1 MEVTF
6 LSASGY
12 TDPSKNNGD
21 CILVDNG
28 SELVIYD
35 CGCEEHARRVVEYM
49 DEHAYSKAKLVLSH
63 NDADHFDGIPYL
75 IDQGVLSEVYT
86 LLLLKYKD
94 ELLDRV
100 NDKRRT
106 RDSIARRIAE
116 IYDNIY
122 SLSEQVI
129 LKDIFTDTLVADGI
143 TIPGPDK
150 EYSLDAVAK
159 RIDSRESDDIDKET
173 IVNAVSTQ
181 LSIAFGLGKRLLLTG
196 DSSFAAIENSVKSHS
211 AIQLPHHGKLDQA
224 EQIFGCKDN
233 STIYFVSDNTGATN
247 GGSTKLK
254 AAHPRG
260 HAIFY
265 TLDGDQTCTSSSF
278 RITQPSPGVLLEPG
292 FHIRRVEVHETL
304 EGHVQISAGLVEL
317 LLVITQTDSNAITR
331 KNANEHAK
339 KRLVKGISVQFKAI
353 FKAEM
358 QRAICKSFWAVFG
371 LFEGSGAHSTILFK
385 KSLKHL

>member
-1 MEVTF
+1 MKSKVDYYNVKIIETPTSIEVWEYLDKPVIHTVK
-6 LSASGY
+6 
-12 TDPSKNNGD
+12 TEKEKKK
-21 CILVDNG
+21 
-28 SELVIYD
+28 ELDIQEYK
-35 CGCEEHARRVVEYM
+35 EE
-49 DEHAYSKAKLVLSH
+49 K
-63 NDADHFDGIPYL
+63 
-75 IDQGVLSEVYT
+75 
-86 LLLLKYKD
+86 KYKD

-278 RITQPSPGVLLEPG
+278 RITQP
-292 FHIRRVEVHETL
+292 
-304 EGHVQISAGLVEL
+304 
-317 LLVITQTDSNAITR
+317 TR
-331 KNANEHAK
+331 SYF
-339 KRLVKGISVQFKAI
+339 RGI
-353 FKAEM
+353 
-358 QRAICKSFWAVFG
+358 
-371 LFEGSGAHSTILFK
+371 
-385 KSLKHL
+385 

>member
-1 MEVTF
+1 MVVTF

-12 TDPSKNNGD
+12 ADPSKNNGD

-35 CGCEEHARRVVEYM
+35 CGCEEHARRAVEYM
-49 DEHAYSKAKLVLSH
+49 DEHDYFKAKLVLSH
-63 NDADHFDGIPYL
+63 NDADHFDGIPHL

-94 ELLDRV
+94 DLLNRV

-106 RDSIARRIAE
+106 QDSITRRIAE
-116 IYDNIY
+116 IYDSIY

-129 LKDIFTDTLVADGI
+129 LKDIFTSAFVADGI
-143 TIPGPDK
+143 TIPGPSK

-181 LSIAFGLGKRLLLTG
+181 LSIDFGFGKRLLLTG
-196 DSSFAAIENSVKSHS
+196 DSSFEAIENSVKSHS

-224 EQIFGCKDN
+224 EQIFDCKDN
-233 STIYFVSDNTGATN
+233 STIYFVSDNTGSTN
-247 GGSTKLK
+247 GGSKKLR

-260 HAIFY
+260 HAISY
-265 TLDGDQTCTSSSF
+265 TLDVDQVCTFSSF
-278 RITQPSPGVLLEPG
+278 
-292 FHIRRVEVHETL
+292 
-304 EGHVQISAGLVEL
+304 
-317 LLVITQTDSNAITR
+317 QTTKPTR
-331 KNANEHAK
+331 SYF
-339 KRLVKGISVQFKAI
+339 RGI
-353 FKAEM
+353 
-358 QRAICKSFWAVFG
+358 
-371 LFEGSGAHSTILFK
+371 
-385 KSLKHL
+385 